1 MLKVMIHKKLLSAG
15 SVSIQMF
22 VCVISFNKWICL
34 QRQDYSEVR
43 LLCHIGNC
51 RVFRRTSDFWKSND
65 RLLYIMSFISII
77 LGLFTFRSQLLAFI
91 ISIISIISSAFLLN
105 NHPSSWFADFQIV
118 ASVLYLNR
126 HLQIRLCLDVTCK
139 LIYNINFDQLHK
151 ILMGLDRDQSCQG
164 CWGHGNTDHK
174 MLITGQR
181 LLEITVSRSTHSQS
195 FFP

>member
-1 MLKVMIHKKLLSAG
+1 
-15 SVSIQMF
+15 
-22 VCVISFNKWICL
+22 
-34 QRQDYSEVR
+34 
-43 LLCHIGNC
+43 
-51 RVFRRTSDFWKSND
+51 
-65 RLLYIMSFISII
+65 MSFISII

-126 HLQIRLCLDVTCK
+126 HLQIRLCFDVTCK

-151 ILMGLDRDQSCQG
+151 ILMGLDRDQSCQV

-174 MLITGQR
+174 MLITGQC
-181 LLEITVSRSTHSQS
+181 LLEITVSRSTRSQS
-195 FFP
+195 FFPLKLLFFQNSDLEQGTWL